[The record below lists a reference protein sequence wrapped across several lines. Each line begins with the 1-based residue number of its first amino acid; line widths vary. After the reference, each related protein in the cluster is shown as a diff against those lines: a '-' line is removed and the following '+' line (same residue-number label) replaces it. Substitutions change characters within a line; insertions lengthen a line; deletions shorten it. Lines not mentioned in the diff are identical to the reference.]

1 MTSPEAAPRTA
12 AGRAHFEHH
21 KRMELWHS
29 IDGRRDEALRDILA
43 IEAEAAA
50 GTALDVE
57 RLRAADQA
65 ASQVH
70 DYIWPG
76 EGEAVGQM
84 EASAAIW
91 TIHNVL
97 RPIIAAASEPA
108 AGEGGEDDL
117 RADIERRIK
126 EAKASVSPGEMATDA
141 DFRATAGEGEG

>member
-1 MTSPEAAPRTA
+1 MTSPEVAPRTA
-12 AGRAHFEHH
+12 AGRALVEWIDDIWRLPFA
-21 KRMELWHS
+21 KRF
-29 IDGRRDEALRDILA
+29 DEEGLPLILA